1 MHGHDDGFLAAL
13 NGRDAILEG
22 VDVATQM
29 EGFAGWVGLT
39 VVRGEEAL
47 AGGFDVQSG
56 GEGFRAGAGENNG
69 SDGWR
74 VGKMIE
80 DCLEFE
86 PHSFL
91 VLVSFGVFMGL
102 GLG

>member
-1 MHGHDDGFLAAL
+1 MAA
-13 NGRDAILEG
+13 
-22 VDVATQM
+22 QM
-29 EGFAGWVGLT
+29 EGFAGGVALT
-39 VVRGEEAL
+39 VVGGEEAL

-56 GEGFRAGAGENNG
+56 GEGFGAGTGEDDG
-69 SDGWR
+69 SDGWGVCE
-74 VGKMIE
+74 VGE
-80 DCLEFE
+80 DGVEFE